1 MRKQK
6 LNIYDSFLA
15 PACRMV
21 DTFAMYR
28 FLTQQYHAWLL
39 LEMFEDEDASDSLR
53 IAAADA
59 LCDHITELESYEL
72 HKLESADYRY
82 ESDRFQYC
90 VVGLAQ
96 AARNVLWCRRELA
109 APAGFVA

>member
-1 MRKQK
+1 
-6 LNIYDSFLA
+6 
-15 PACRMV
+15 
-21 DTFAMYR
+21 MYR
-28 FLTQQYHAWLL
+28 FLTMQYHAWLL
-39 LEMFEDEDASDSLR
+39 VEIFENEDASDDLR
-53 IAAADA
+53 IASSEA
-59 LCDHITELESYEL
+59 LCCHITELESYEL